1 MHYVIGTRGSKL
13 AVAQA
18 ETVRTKLAE
27 TYPKDTFE
35 LRIISTK
42 GDLMSD
48 RPLHEIGGS
57 GVFVREIEQQIL
69 SGEIQL
75 GVHSMKDMPAD
86 PANGLTFAKAW
97 KREDPRDVLILREKR
112 SLWELPQGAVIGT
125 GSKRRMLQLKKLRP
139 DLIVT
144 GIRGNVET
152 RLLKMDQEQLDGIVL
167 AAAGMHRLGMQNRI
181 TQYLEADEMVPAPA
195 QGILALE
202 ILEKEERLLSMLN
215 ALSDPDTVL
224 AAEAERSFLREMGAG
239 CHVPVGAVFR
249 QDTSGNGRLLAM
261 FGDGTKER
269 QAYVSVSGTDPKEM
283 AKQAAAGI
291 RKKLA
296 GTVYLIGAGPGDPGL
311 ITAAGLK
318 RLREAGC
325 IVYDRLVPKELLA
338 EAKSGCELIYAGKA
352 SRNHTMTQEEIH
364 RLLVKKSM
372 EYPVVV
378 RLKGGDPFVFGRGG
392 EEGLYLRECG
402 VPFTVVPGISSCI
415 AGLAYAGIPVT
426 HRGISRGFHV
436 VTAQDHTGGLAEID
450 FRAMASGK
458 ETCVFLMGLDKIGE
472 IADRL
477 MQAGMPKETKA
488 AVISRAAMPG
498 QKTCVS
504 DLLHIEDAAR
514 QAGLVS
520 PAVIAVGEVVA
531 LRERLNVWEER
542 PLFGKKFLIPKIGE
556 APTRLSE
563 LLRERGAAVDE
574 VLVGTIAEKKQ
585 TFSAEAFFDA
595 DWLVF
600 TSRHGVD
607 AFFRN
612 LKENHLDIR
621 CLCGCRLAAVGSKT
635 AEALQGYGVY
645 ADLVPDSFHGC
656 ALSDTLKKHI
666 SPGETVCYFKAADAA
681 GELRLKLAGICRLK
695 EIELY
700 ENCPVWPELEE
711 GKEAEDYDG
720 ILFTCASSAKRLLE
734 AVGTEWKKNVKAYSI
749 GPKTTECLQSYGVEF
764 VLEAKVCTYETLA
777 ELCAEE

>member
-152 RLLKMDQEQLDGIVL
+152 RLLKMDQERLDGIVL

-436 VTAQDHTGGLAEID
+436 VTAQDHTGGLAEIAGGPRPPPRVGKD
-450 FRAMASGK
+450 HLGGGAAGEHIDHPVDVDHNRVRGRRHAEPQHLPLQNLHPGRGRRRGRGQLAHVHLPAEGPHPVAHDLGGLLIPDGQLPPDQNRAVRPENPA
-458 ETCVFLMGLDKIGE
+458 ELLQGLGE
-472 IADRL
+472 AQQLDR
-477 MQAGMPKETKA
+477 
-488 AVISRAAMPG
+488 
-498 QKTCVS
+498 
-504 DLLHIEDAAR
+504 
-514 QAGLVS
+514 
-520 PAVIAVGEVVA
+520 PAVVLHGHIGHQGVAAGGLGPVVRDDA
-531 LRERLNVWEER
+531 GHGN
-542 PLFGKKFLIPKIGE
+542 PLLILEGG
-556 APTRLSE
+556 
-563 LLRERGAAVDE
+563 GAALLGE
-574 VLVGTIAEKKQ
+574 VLVDRPDAHRPGGLRRLPVSVHGVAGEVEARDLPLLAHPFLLRVLRDVGQDQLRALFRPAGHAEEVHLPLQ
-585 TFSAEAFFDA
+585 VLPAAIGDGVHQLLPHRRQAAPEHAEA
-595 DWLVF
+595 VEGP
-600 TSRHGVD
+600 R
-607 AFFRN
+607 
-612 LKENHLDIR
+612 LD
-621 CLCGCRLAAVGSKT
+621 
-635 AEALQGYGVY
+635 Q
-645 ADLVPDSFHGC
+645 
-656 ALSDTLKKHI
+656 
-666 SPGETVCYFKAADAA
+666 
-681 GELRLKLAGICRLK
+681 
-695 EIELY
+695 
-700 ENCPVWPELEE
+700 
-711 GKEAEDYDG
+711 
-720 ILFTCASSAKRLLE
+720 IL
-734 AVGTEWKKNVKAYSI
+734 
-749 GPKTTECLQSYGVEF
+749 
-764 VLEAKVCTYETLA
+764 
-777 ELCAEE
+777 

>member
-1 MHYVIGTRGSKL
+1 ML
-13 AVAQA
+13 
-18 ETVRTKLAE
+18 
-27 TYPKDTFE
+27 F
-35 LRIISTK
+35 
-42 GDLMSD
+42 
-48 RPLHEIGGS
+48 
-57 GVFVREIEQQIL
+57 
-69 SGEIQL
+69 
-75 GVHSMKDMPAD
+75 
-86 PANGLTFAKAW
+86 
-97 KREDPRDVLILREKR
+97 R
-112 SLWELPQGAVIGT
+112 S
-125 GSKRRMLQLKKLRP
+125 
-139 DLIVT
+139 
-144 GIRGNVET
+144 
-152 RLLKMDQEQLDGIVL
+152 
-167 AAAGMHRLGMQNRI
+167 
-181 TQYLEADEMVPAPA
+181 
-195 QGILALE
+195 
-202 ILEKEERLLSMLN
+202 
-215 ALSDPDTVL
+215 
-224 AAEAERSFLREMGAG
+224 
-239 CHVPVGAVFR
+239 
-249 QDTSGNGRLLAM
+249 
-261 FGDGTKER
+261 
-269 QAYVSVSGTDPKEM
+269 
-283 AKQAAAGI
+283 
-291 RKKLA
+291 
-296 GTVYLIGAGPGDPGL
+296 
-311 ITAAGLK
+311 
-318 RLREAGC
+318 
-325 IVYDRLVPKELLA
+325 
-338 EAKSGCELIYAGKA
+338 
-352 SRNHTMTQEEIH
+352 
-364 RLLVKKSM
+364 
-372 EYPVVV
+372 
-378 RLKGGDPFVFGRGG
+378 
-392 EEGLYLRECG
+392 
-402 VPFTVVPGISSCI
+402 
-415 AGLAYAGIPVT
+415 
-426 HRGISRGFHV
+426 
-436 VTAQDHTGGLAEID
+436 
-450 FRAMASGK
+450 
-458 ETCVFLMGLDKIGE
+458 GE

>member
-152 RLLKMDQEQLDGIVL
+152 RLLKMDQERLDGIVL

-296 GTVYLIGAGPGDPGL
+296 GRGEPVFSVEDADYGSRTEKTAGSRLHRVRQAG
-311 ITAAGLK
+311 TKRAAGRSKK
-318 RLREAGC
+318 RLRTDICRKSQPESYDDAGGN
-325 IVYDRLVPKELLA
+325 PPSSGKKE
-338 EAKSGCELIYAGKA
+338 
-352 SRNHTMTQEEIH
+352 H
-364 RLLVKKSM
+364 
-372 EYPVVV
+372 
-378 RLKGGDPFVFGRGG
+378 
-392 EEGLYLRECG
+392 
-402 VPFTVVPGISSCI
+402 GIS
-415 AGLAYAGIPVT
+415 
-426 HRGISRGFHV
+426 
-436 VTAQDHTGGLAEID
+436 
-450 FRAMASGK
+450 
-458 ETCVFLMGLDKIGE
+458 
-472 IADRL
+472 
-477 MQAGMPKETKA
+477 
-488 AVISRAAMPG
+488 
-498 QKTCVS
+498 
-504 DLLHIEDAAR
+504 
-514 QAGLVS
+514 
-520 PAVIAVGEVVA
+520 
-531 LRERLNVWEER
+531 
-542 PLFGKKFLIPKIGE
+542 
-556 APTRLSE
+556 
-563 LLRERGAAVDE
+563 
-574 VLVGTIAEKKQ
+574 
-585 TFSAEAFFDA
+585 
-595 DWLVF
+595 
-600 TSRHGVD
+600 
-607 AFFRN
+607 
-612 LKENHLDIR
+612 
-621 CLCGCRLAAVGSKT
+621 CGCAFERRRSL
-635 AEALQGYGVY
+635 
-645 ADLVPDSFHGC
+645 C
-656 ALSDTLKKHI
+656 
-666 SPGETVCYFKAADAA
+666 
-681 GELRLKLAGICRLK
+681 
-695 EIELY
+695 
-700 ENCPVWPELEE
+700 VW
-711 GKEAEDYDG
+711 A
-720 ILFTCASSAKRLLE
+720 RR
-734 AVGTEWKKNVKAYSI
+734 
-749 GPKTTECLQSYGVEF
+749 
-764 VLEAKVCTYETLA
+764 
-777 ELCAEE
+777 